1 VARARWYDPSTGG
14 FFPGPGGV
22 RGGGVFVFE
31 TPGANGSGANDWV
44 LVVESD
50 GKHP

>member
-1 VARARWYDPSTGG
+1 
-14 FFPGPGGV
+14 
-22 RGGGVFVFE
+22 VFE

-44 LVVESD
+44 LVVEPA